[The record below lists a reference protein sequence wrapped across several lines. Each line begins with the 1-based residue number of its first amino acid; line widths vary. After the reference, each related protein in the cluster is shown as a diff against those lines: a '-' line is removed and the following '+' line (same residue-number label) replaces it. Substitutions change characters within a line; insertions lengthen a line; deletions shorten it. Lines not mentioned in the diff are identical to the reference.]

1 MGPDGHVASL
11 FPNRK
16 EVGNTSDWVL
26 PVTDSPKPPAERIT
40 LTLPVLNAAR
50 QVVVVAVGA
59 SKAEVVQR
67 ALEVQA
73 LPGALPVQLIQPA
86 SGKLTWVLDKA
97 AAHDLRVND
106 WAAGTKKFPR
116 SSNPAGAAAAEPAAQ
131 E

>member
-1 MGPDGHVASL
+1 MASL

-16 EVGNTSDWVL
+16 EASNTTDWVL

-40 LTLPVLNAAR
+40 LSLPVINAAR

-59 SKAEVVQR
+59 GKAEVVQR

-73 LPGALPVQLIQPA
+73 LPGALPVQLVQPT

-106 WAAGTKKFPR
+106 WAAGSKKFPR
-116 SSNPAGAAAAEPAAQ
+116 SSNPAGAAAEPAAK